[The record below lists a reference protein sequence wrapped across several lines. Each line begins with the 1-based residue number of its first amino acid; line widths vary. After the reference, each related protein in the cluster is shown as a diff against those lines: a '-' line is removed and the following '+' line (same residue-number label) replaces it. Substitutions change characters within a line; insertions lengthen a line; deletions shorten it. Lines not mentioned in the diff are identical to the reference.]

1 MRRVA
6 SAAIVHQIRVQ
17 SQFLIVVAL
26 LCGAHAILAQSGLS
40 PQSVRRLAPAAFPA
54 LPVAIRHDLELR
66 RCLVPQPFDA
76 HAPTNIIHGAFT
88 SAKTLEW
95 AILCSAHDTSQILIY
110 RDPISGDARLL
121 DSLQRAA
128 DIGWMQRIGD
138 ARWSFSRL
146 LRTLPLERIRSWRRD
161 VDGRTIPQ
169 PIDHDAIEQIFV
181 GKSAEAFYGAAG
193 RWHRQITA
201 D

>member
-26 LCGAHAILAQSGLS
+26 LC
-40 PQSVRRLAPAAFPA
+40 
-54 LPVAIRHDLELR
+54 
-66 RCLVPQPFDA
+66 DA

-146 LRTLPLERIRSWRRD
+146 LRTLPERQARAVRLVRHPDERPPEPRAGGTVSGLRVCWCIR
-161 VDGRTIPQ
+161 
-169 PIDHDAIEQIFV
+169 
-181 GKSAEAFYGAAG
+181 
-193 RWHRQITA
+193 
-201 D
+201 